1 MSKLCNE
8 AVASVASQINM
19 KDEGLHL
26 RDLIPER
33 SERSTSGQL
42 TVQAL
47 RPQDKLQIQERML
60 NITNKEKKLVANIGN
75 FLPEE
80 IQLQAFFLFF
90 LKSAILCV
98 RKVRRNY

>member
-1 MSKLCNE
+1 
-8 AVASVASQINM
+8 M

-75 FLPEE
+75 LFVARRNSTPG
-80 IQLQAFFLFF
+80 FFLFVK
-90 LKSAILCV
+90 KSAILCV

>member
-1 MSKLCNE
+1 
-8 AVASVASQINM
+8 M